1 MLRKSAI
8 YLSQKLIS
16 QLIEMLKCK
25 LLSQTFTYLEWELS
39 IKYLGGNQ
47 IETFT
52 LMYTHIHT
60 ETNTYMQTHTN
71 THTHTHTHTYL
82 KICCMVFS
90 YPANISTSDQRCFRV
105 EITLSDIEN
114 ETKSD
119 FGFLTLHNVDTTSVP
134 DVEKTLKQRY
144 TTSKQRCTT
153 LVQG

>member
-1 MLRKSAI
+1 
-8 YLSQKLIS
+8 
-16 QLIEMLKCK
+16 MLKCK

-52 LMYTHIHT
+52 LTYTHIHT
-60 ETNTYMQTHTN
+60 ETNTYMQTQ
-71 THTHTHTHTYL
+71 THTHTHTHKNTYL

-90 YPANISTSDQRCFRV
+90 YPANISTSDQRCFPV

-119 FGFLTLHNVDTTSVP
+119 VGFLTLQNVDTTSVP
-134 DVEKTLKQRY
+134 DVEATLKQRY
-144 TTSKQRCTT
+144 TTSKQR
-153 LVQG
+153 